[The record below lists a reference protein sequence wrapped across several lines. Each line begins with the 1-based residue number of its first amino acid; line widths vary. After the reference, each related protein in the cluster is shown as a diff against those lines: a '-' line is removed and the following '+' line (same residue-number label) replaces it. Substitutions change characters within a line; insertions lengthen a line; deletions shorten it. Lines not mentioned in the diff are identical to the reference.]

1 MKLDIKTLKHTSTKD
16 IITHAESEDGLA
28 VARMGYVVTY
38 HAARES
44 QGKRPWRVTN
54 RHGDS
59 EWFREWRSVLFF
71 LDTPKKWR
79 YL

>member
-1 MKLDIKTLKHTSTKD
+1 MKLDIKTLKITSTKD
-16 IITHAESEDGLA
+16 IITHAESANGLA

-44 QGKRPWRVTN
+44 HGKRSWKVAN
-54 RHGDS
+54 SHGEY

-79 YL
+79 YI